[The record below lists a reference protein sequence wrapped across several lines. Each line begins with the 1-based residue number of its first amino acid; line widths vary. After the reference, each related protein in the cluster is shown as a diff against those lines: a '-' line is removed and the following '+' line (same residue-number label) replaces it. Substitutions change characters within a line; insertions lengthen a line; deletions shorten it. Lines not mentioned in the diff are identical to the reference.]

1 MFIMETTEI
10 AAIFIT
16 ALLAVAGFMIREWK
30 RSWENRVLAHDD
42 RLDIHTIKLSEQDVT
57 NATIMANMEHIKETG
72 DQTASDV
79 KELLKANGKRAT
91 G

>member
-1 MFIMETTEI
+1 MEPEHI
-10 AAIFIT
+10 AAVLIT
-16 ALLAVAGFMIREWK
+16 GLGCIAWFMIRNWK
-30 RSWENRVLAHDD
+30 DTWETRIVAHDD
-42 RLDIHTIKLSEQDVT
+42 RLDIHTIKHSEQDVV

-79 KELLKANGKRAT
+79 KELLKANGKRAS

>member
-1 MFIMETTEI
+1 MEPYQI
-10 AAIFIT
+10 AALFIT
-16 ALLAVAGFMIREWK
+16 GLGCIAWFMITDWK
-30 RSWENRVLAHDD
+30 RSWEDRILAHDD

-57 NATIMANMEHIKETG
+57 NATIMANMDHIKETG

>member
-1 MFIMETTEI
+1 MEPESI
-10 AAIFIT
+10 AAIFIVGL
-16 ALLAVAGFMIREWK
+16 AAVAWFMIRDWK
-30 RSWENRVLAHDD
+30 NSWETRVLAHDD
-42 RLDIHTIKLSEQDVT
+42 RLDIHTIKHSEQDVT

-79 KELLKANGKRAT
+79 KELLKANGKRAA